1 MQIEWIFR
9 LCLLLT
15 CDSLMFQVSSK
26 SYQNANDE
34 RGENSSSTGIL
45 ILPLARMPVI
55 RISILRSD
63 ETLFQFLFFF
73 VQAHNFGEFSG
84 I

>member
-1 MQIEWIFR
+1 
-9 LCLLLT
+9 
-15 CDSLMFQVSSK
+15 MFQVSSK

-45 ILPLARMPVI
+45 ILPLARMPGYKNFHTY
-55 RISILRSD
+55 RSD